1 MNCVSSFNN
10 VIKYGIPNSPLYPTD
25 FRYSLPFD
33 NSLVAL
39 TNGTTYSNVSARTSL
54 TMTTTPSY
62 GTSIKGSGS
71 LLIDRN
77 YYLTLPPEIC
87 TGLNEGCISVWVNLN
102 DARKTTIF
110 GLQVDGSNSYGFLTI
125 GSYNG
130 GGGSGIDG
138 VNMKVYFRCN
148 NQGQLYTASNT
159 LATNT
164 WYHIV
169 VNWNRTSNVGN
180 MYINNSLVFTTPSL
194 NANDFL
200 TYTSGSPGCL
210 IGTWIRANGLSA
222 TTGQVFS
229 GKIDEF
235 KLFSRNLSVAEI
247 NELYTKK

>member
-10 VIKYGIPNSPLYPTD
+10 LIKFGIPNSLYPTD

-39 TNGTTYSNVSARTSL
+39 TNGTTYSNVSARTDL
-54 TMTTTPSY
+54 TTTTTPSY

-71 LLIDRN
+71 LLINGN

-87 TGLNEGCISVWVNLN
+87 TGLNAGCISVWVKLN
-102 DARKTTIF
+102 DTRTTTIF
-110 GLQVDGSNSYGFLTI
+110 GLQVDGVNSYGFLTI
-125 GSYNG
+125 GQYNG
-130 GGGSGIDG
+130 GGGSGVSG
-138 VNMKVYFRCN
+138 TSMKVYFRCN
-148 NQGQLYTASNT
+148 NQGQLYTANNT

-180 MYINNSLVFTTPSL
+180 MYINNSLVFSTPSL

-200 TYTSGSPGCL
+200 TYTSGGTGCL
-210 IGTWIRANGLSA
+210 MGHWVRA
-222 TTGQVFS
+222 TGSPNFFGQIFS
-229 GKIDEF
+229 GQIDEF